1 MKRNVTM
8 IDELPE
14 LEDDKDMHTPTIR
27 GIRPN
32 MTQHQMQQR
41 SMLSPER
48 HSVVRMTPP
57 MMDDEI
63 MPSRQREIAPM
74 ERPPIGFIPD
84 IRNKF
89 DYEQKKIHCIEVAEH
104 INSCPICSRFYNV
117 DKTPYILAVVIL
129 SIVCIILLKRVLSI

>member
-14 LEDDKDMHTPTIR
+14 LEDDKNMSMPTIR

-48 HSVVRMTPP
+48 HSVIRMTPP
-57 MMDDEI
+57 NMEEDER
-63 MPSRQREIAPM
+63 MPIQQMQPI
-74 ERPPIGFIPD
+74 ERPHMGFIPD
-84 IRNKF
+84 VRKRF
-89 DYEQKKIHCIEVAEH
+89 EEDRKKIHCIEVAEH

-117 DKTPYILAVVIL
+117 DKTPYMLAIVIL